1 MLSLWLGE
9 TRFFAFQ
16 NEANMFPKPK
26 PVLLP
31 NTSAFESEPMVKPTG
46 FREYDARWLLNK
58 EINLMGVQA
67 LGMGLGALIAELGA
81 KQEIVT
87 GHDFR
92 GYSSSIKYA
101 LISGL
106 MAAGCKVHDIGLALT
121 PMSYFAQFA
130 LDVPCV
136 AMVTASHNDNGW
148 TGVKMGA
155 GRPLTFGPD
164 EMSRLKDIVLN
175 GRFKMRD
182 GGGYAFVENF
192 PARYLADLTA
202 RPKLKRRLKVVCA
215 CGNGTAGAF
224 APQALEK
231 IGCEVV
237 PLDCDLDH
245 TFPKYNP
252 NTEDLKMLHAM
263 RDAVLASK
271 ADLALGFDGDG
282 DRCGVVDNEGEEIFA
297 DKVGV
302 MLARDMSSKLP
313 GALFVADVKSTGLFA
328 TDPVLLKHGAKT
340 DYWKTGHSYMKRRV
354 NEIGAVAGFEKSGH
368 FFFNKPLGRGYDDG
382 LIFALA
388 VCDMLDRN
396 PGKSM
401 ADLKNALPK
410 TWSSPTMAPHCA
422 DEVKYAVVDQVVKHF
437 EAAQK
442 KGDKIAG
449 QPIRDLVTVN
459 GVRVTVED
467 GTWGLVRASS
477 NKPELVVV
485 VESPVSEARMR
496 DMFKAVDGVLRTHPE
511 VGEYNQT
518 I

>member
-1 MLSLWLGE
+1 
-9 TRFFAFQ
+9 
-16 NEANMFPKPK
+16 MFPKPK
-26 PVLLP
+26 PQLLP
-31 NTSAFESEPMVKPTG
+31 NSYAFESEPMVKATG
-46 FREYDARWLLNK
+46 FREYDARWLFNK

-67 LGMGLGALIAELGA
+67 LGMGLGALIAELGV

-92 GYSSSIKYA
+92 GYSASIKYA

-106 MAAGCKVHDIGLALT
+106 MAAGCEVHDIGLAVT
-121 PMSYFAQFA
+121 PMAYFAQFG

-155 GRPLTFGPD
+155 NRPLTFGPD
-164 EMSRLKDIVLN
+164 EMTRLKEIVLN
-175 GRFKMRD
+175 ADFDNRV
-182 GGGYAFVENF
+182 GGSYQFHENF
-192 PARYLADLTA
+192 PARYIADLTQ
-202 RPKLKRRLKVVCA
+202 RPKLKRKLKAVVA

-224 APQALEK
+224 APQVMEA

-237 PLDCDLDH
+237 PPDTELDH

-252 NTEDLKMLHAM
+252 NPEDMEMLHAI
-263 RDAVLASK
+263 RDAVLKHK
-271 ADLALGFDGDG
+271 ADVGLGFDGDG
-282 DRCGVVDNEGEEIFA
+282 DRCGVVDNDGEEIFA

-302 MLARDMSSKLP
+302 MLARGISAQHK
-313 GALFVADVKSTGLFA
+313 GAIFVADVKSTGLFM
-328 TDPVLLKHGAKT
+328 TDPVLRANGAKA

-368 FFFNKPLGRGYDDG
+368 FFFNKPMGRGYDDG

-396 PGKSM
+396 PSKTM

-410 TWSSPTMAPHCA
+410 TWGSPTMSPHCDDEKKYGVV
-422 DEVKYAVVDQVVKHF
+422 DEVIRHF
-437 EAAQK
+437 EQAKA
-442 KGDKIAG
+442 KGEKVAG

-467 GTWGLVRASS
+467 GSWGLVRASS

-485 VESPVSEARMR
+485 VESPVSEQRMR
-496 DMFKAVDGVLRTHPE
+496 EMFKAVDQVLRTHPE
-511 VGEYNQT
+511 VGAYNQT